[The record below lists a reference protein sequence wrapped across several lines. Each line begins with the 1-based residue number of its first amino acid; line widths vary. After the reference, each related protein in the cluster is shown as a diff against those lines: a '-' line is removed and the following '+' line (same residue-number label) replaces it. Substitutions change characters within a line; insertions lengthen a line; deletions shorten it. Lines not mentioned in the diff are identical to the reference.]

1 MGCPAKRWI
10 GREGN
15 GAEGR
20 LWLNEIM
27 GFFCVCCASNSGEM
41 KEWFGFLC
49 MGLCLVSGKNY
60 GFAVVDFSQ
69 GSTVAKRR
77 NGLVFC
83 VWVSVWFLAK
93 ILGLMWLIFPRGLG
107 LLYGLPSHGFGFTQ
121 SMRAWVAVKLT
132 R

>member
-27 GFFCVCCASNSGEM
+27 GFFA
-41 KEWFGFLC
+41 
-49 MGLCLVSGKNY
+49 
-60 GFAVVDFSQ
+60 FAVLA
-69 GSTVAKRR
+69 TVAKRR

-83 VWVSVWFLAK
+83 VWVSVSFMAK
-93 ILGLMWLIFPRGLG
+93 ILGLLWLIFPRGQQWRNEG
-107 LLYGLPSHGFGFTQ
+107 MVWFSMYGSLFGFWQ
-121 SMRAWVAVKLT
+121 KFWVCCG
-132 R
+132 

>member
-27 GFFCVCCASNSGEM
+27 GFFAFAVLATVTKRRNGLGEM
-41 KEWFGFLC
+41 KEWLGFLC
-49 MGLCLVSGKNY
+49 MGLCLVSGKNSR
-60 GFAVVDFSQ
+60 FAVVDLSQ
-69 GSTVAKRR
+69 GFGFV
-77 NGLVFC
+77 
-83 VWVSVWFLAK
+83 VWVA
-93 ILGLMWLIFPRGLG
+93 
-107 LLYGLPSHGFGFTQ
+107 SHGFEFTQ